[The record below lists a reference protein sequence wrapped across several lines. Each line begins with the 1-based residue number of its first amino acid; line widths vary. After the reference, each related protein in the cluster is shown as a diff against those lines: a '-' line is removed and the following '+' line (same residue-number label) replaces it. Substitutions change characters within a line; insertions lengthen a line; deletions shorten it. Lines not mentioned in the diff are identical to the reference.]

1 MFHKHRE
8 VPETLLSILSIHG
21 LLKILKNDLLKLKI
35 QSGYSNVRNLFLKQT
50 TDACDEIPMK
60 MSFAKKH
67 NFERF
72 PEAEQKQRHA
82 SMYCDWCHLHLVP
95 PPPGSEA
102 RSAEEL
108 RHGSPPQPWS
118 KCGY

>member
-21 LLKILKNDLLKLKI
+21 LLKILKNDLLKI
-35 QSGYSNVRNLFLKQT
+35 QSGYSNVTNVILKQT

-72 PEAEQKQRHA
+72 PEAEQKQKHA
-82 SMYCDWCHLHLVP
+82 SMSCDWCHLHLGP

-108 RHGSPPQPWS
+108 RRGSPPQPWRE
-118 KCGY
+118 CGY